1 MKRKREVIIGLAGV
15 ILCVVLLGGFSL
27 TITTMEER
35 TFAETVFPILQ
46 EDVSKDYVSE
56 SFVAVKALAVWFGVT
71 LLIVLSL
78 TLPATVCIWR
88 NRYPKWA
95 AFLYLAAGLTTL
107 IGTQMLAFPLAFF
120 FFIAGSLCL
129 FRKITKREGA
139 NYVSNK
145 SQKSNI
151 ARI

>member
-1 MKRKREVIIGLAGV
+1 MKRKWEVIIGLAGV
-15 ILCVVLLGGFSL
+15 ILCVILLGGFSL
-27 TITTMEER
+27 TITSMEEK

-46 EDVSKDYVSE
+46 EGVSENYISE
-56 SFVAVKALAVWFGVT
+56 SFLAVKALAVWFGVT

-78 TLPATVCIWR
+78 ILPATVCIWR

-95 AFLYLAAGLTTL
+95 ASLYLAAGLTTL
-107 IGTQMLAFPLAFF
+107 IGTQLIAFPLAFL
-120 FFIAGSLCL
+120 FFIAASLCL